1 MEATL
6 SPSPK
11 RIARYAGFSYLF
23 LVITAPLAHIYIP
36 SLILDRANSAITA
49 QNLLA
54 NEFLFRVGTLLNV
67 LGLIAFIFTVL
78 FLYELLHP
86 VSERL
91 ARLMR
96 TLVLVG
102 IPVAFILAI
111 LRMSALLLLKSKVY
125 TSFESN
131 QLENIALMLFR
142 IGDYG
147 SYMEQMFWGLW
158 LFPFGMLVYQSGFI
172 PKFLGV
178 WLIANGVAYVVLSC
192 LFILFPEHLSQVS
205 NFSFP
210 LIVGELWIMLWLV
223 IKGVRDTTGH
233 NVNKT

>member
-11 RIARYAGFSYLF
+11 RMAHYAGFSYLF

-36 SLILDRANSAITA
+36 SVILDRTNSAITA

-54 NEFLFRVGTLLNV
+54 NELLFRMGIVLNV
-67 LGLIAFIFTVL
+67 LGLISFILTVL
-78 FLYELLHP
+78 FLYELLRP
-86 VSERL
+86 VNERL

-102 IPVAFILAI
+102 IPVAFLLAI
-111 LRMSALLLLKSKVY
+111 LRMSAMLILKSEVY
-125 TSFESN
+125 TSFERS
-131 QLENIALMLFR
+131 QVENFALMLFR

-147 SYMEQMFWGLW
+147 GYMEQLFWGLW
-158 LFPFGMLVYQSGFI
+158 LFPFGMLVYRSGFI
-172 PKFLGV
+172 PKLLGV
-178 WLIANGVAYVVLSC
+178 WLIANGFAYLVLSL
-192 LFILFPEHLSQVS
+192 LFVLFPQYLSTVS
-205 NFSFP
+205 TLSFP

-223 IKGVRDTTGH
+223 IKGVREP
-233 NVNKT
+233 KSIA